1 MNLLKDRGVV
11 EFSFD
16 QLNQYM
22 MNVGAP
28 QFDYE
33 SLKNLHDNDTRI
45 ANIVKDFTDQ
55 SVTLKTSE
63 VDDLKTNVKKRK
75 NTVKNMAK
83 KAVDLKDL

>member
-1 MNLLKDRGVV
+1 LNLLKDKGVV

-22 MNVGAP
+22 INVGAP

-33 SLKNLHDNDTRI
+33 SLKNLHDTDNRI
-45 ANIVKDFTDQ
+45 KNIIKDFTDQ
-55 SVTLKTSE
+55 SITLKTSE
-63 VDDLKTNVKKRK
+63 VDDLAPNVKKRK

>member
-1 MNLLKDRGVV
+1 
-11 EFSFD
+11 
-16 QLNQYM
+16 M

-33 SLKNLHDNDTRI
+33 SLKNLHDNDSRI
-45 ANIVKDFTDQ
+45 KTIIKDFTDQ
-55 SVTLKTSE
+55 SITLKTSE
-63 VDDLKTNVKKRK
+63 VDDIQTKATKRK

>member
-1 MNLLKDRGVV
+1 LNLLKDKGVV

-22 MNVGAP
+22 INVGAP

-55 SVTLKTSE
+55 SITLKTSE